1 MILLPSKLTLFK
13 KSPMKK
19 RILEQIFPKTI
30 LKLNLLMNNKESDS
44 GKDIS
49 KNDSKADF
57 IDKHY

>member
-1 MILLPSKLTLFK
+1 
-13 KSPMKK
+13 MKK